1 MKNLIKSLFIFSF
14 IALAV
19 VNLFIFVSSIKMSEK
34 INFYETETKKL
45 HTQNIEL
52 EKNLYQSSSLSQ
64 VASEAAELEFTK
76 KVEPT
81 YLDKLQYAL
90 RN

>member
-1 MKNLIKSLFIFSF
+1 MKNLIKSAFIFSF
-14 IALAV
+14 IALAI

-45 HTQNIEL
+45 HMQNIEL
-52 EKNLYQSSSLSQ
+52 EKNLYESGSLSRI
-64 VASEAAELEFTK
+64 ASEAAELSFTK
-76 KVEPT
+76 TVEPT
-81 YLDKLQYAL
+81 YLDKLKYAL